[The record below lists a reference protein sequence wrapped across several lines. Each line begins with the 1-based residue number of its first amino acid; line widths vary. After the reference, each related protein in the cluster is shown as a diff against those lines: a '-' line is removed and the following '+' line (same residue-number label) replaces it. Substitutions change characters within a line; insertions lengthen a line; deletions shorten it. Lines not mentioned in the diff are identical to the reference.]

1 MATADTLPIALRDEI
16 VALLEPLVSA
26 ARQPIGVALLLE
38 SLGRT
43 EAIGGRADLRAEIER
58 VAGLVQ
64 ELAALDTDSLDSWAG
79 VSRVLTLTSDLFAAV
94 RGLEQLVQDPGLAE
108 QTRDLGHDLV
118 EQLLAMYLRA
128 HHATLFR
135 VASLLTLITP
145 AETSPPQSMVSD
157 GAKVVRL
164 GRRADRLDLERIDT
178 LLAEPSQTLVDF
190 YFPNG
195 LDRAEDAYTSAER
208 LFPPLRSLAHA
219 LGLKC
224 FDDRLALEPPP
235 APPSEPN
242 ESDHFGDDEEGAG
255 ALEVESPPRE
265 AADLAPYYTG
275 GFPRLVVVVPGL
287 VTDGAAAP
295 ARFAVA
301 ARMSSAA
308 HPGGARG
315 VIVELLGQLALDES
329 RGGWHL
335 TVQSDGNL
343 PAIVIGPDGVAPA
356 PGAALGAE
364 AAARIQLAR
373 EAADGAPAFRVGA
386 STGTRLEVGALQ
398 VGAELRAKA
407 GECAL
412 ETSADARSGAVVIA
426 GEDGFLASLLPENG
440 LRVQFDLGLV
450 WSSASGLSLR
460 GSAGMEAVVPV
471 GRSVGPLTLATV
483 TVALRA
489 DASGVNASIAG
500 DMSANVGPVRALIA
514 GLGIEAAITF
524 PADGGN
530 LGMAALGIGPRL
542 PSGIGLTVDAAGVV
556 SGGGMV
562 FHDPVNALYAGVLQL
577 SVHESINVSAF
588 GLIATRLPDGSKGYS
603 LIVFI
608 TADGFQPIQLGLGFT
623 LLGIG
628 GMVAVNR
635 TFDES
640 VLRAGLENDTL
651 GTLLFPRDPV
661 GNAPALI
668 RALTAAFP
676 ARSGSYLVGVLV
688 RIGWF
693 TPTLITA
700 DLALIVELGARKRLL
715 LLGRVRALLPS
726 ESEPLLRIQLD
737 ALGVFDFDA
746 GTAALD
752 AVLVDSRL
760 LERFVITGSAALRA
774 RWTRPRS
781 FALSVGGMNPGFTLP
796 SDFPHLQRLTLSL
809 TTGDNP
815 RLTCDAYFALTSNTV
830 QFGAHAH
837 LYAAA
842 LGFSVT
848 GDAGFD
854 VLVTLAPFH
863 FLAEIFASMQLRRG
877 SSNLFK
883 VKVTGSLEGPAPLT
897 LRAKASFEIFWW
909 DVSIRVNATLAEGS
923 APALPAA
930 VDVFAQLRAALGDV
944 RNWHAELPA
953 AQTRVVSLRDG
964 SAADNALRMHPLGIP
979 RVRQGVVPLNLT
991 RDIERF
997 GEAPVAGAT
1006 RFDVSAALIDGESVA
1021 RATIGDDFAPAQ
1033 FFEMSDEEK
1042 LAAPQYEPMDAGV
1055 AFGALGSTF
1064 DLGAATASPLDYET
1078 KIVDAEAAP
1087 DEEPPPYRL
1096 SDALLALHAR
1106 HGAAGRSVLRTIA
1119 PVPATPFA
1127 ALHAPGF
1134 AVVDAALQRTASP
1147 APAAAQL
1154 SFAEASAFAS
1164 RRTELR
1170 AVPAFEAIP

>member
-1 MATADTLPIALRDEI
+1 MADADTLPIALRDEI
-16 VALLEPLVSA
+16 VALLEPLVAA
-26 ARQPIGVALLLE
+26 ARQPIGVRLLLE

-43 EAIGGRADLRAEIER
+43 EDVGGRPDLRAEIER
-58 VAGLVQ
+58 LAGLVQ
-64 ELAALDTDSLDSWAG
+64 ELSALDADALDSWTG
-79 VSRVLTLTSDLFAAV
+79 VSRVLSLANDVFAAV
-94 RGLEQLVQDPGLAE
+94 RGVEQLVQDPGLAE
-108 QTRDLGHDLV
+108 QARDLGHDLV

-128 HHATLFR
+128 RRSTLFR

-145 AETSPPQSMVSD
+145 AETAAPQPMVTD
-157 GAKVVRL
+157 GSKVLRL
-164 GRRADRLDLERIDT
+164 GRRADRLELERMET
-178 LLAEPSQTLVDF
+178 LLGDPSATLLEH
-190 YFPNG
+190 YFPND
-195 LDRAEDAYTSAER
+195 LDAAADAYRSAER
-208 LFPPLRSLAHA
+208 LFPPLRSLGHE

-224 FDDRLALEPPP
+224 FDDRLPIGPPP

-255 ALEVESPPRE
+255 ALDVESPPRE
-265 AADLAPYYTG
+265 AVDVTAYYASG
-275 GFPRLVVVVPGL
+275 YPRLVVVVPGQ
-287 VTDGAAAP
+287 VTGGTAAP
-295 ARFAVA
+295 ARFAIA

-315 VIVELLGQLALDES
+315 VIIELLGQIALDES

-335 TVQSDGNL
+335 TVASDGSV
-343 PAIVIGPDGVAPA
+343 PAIVLGRDGVAAA
-356 PGAALGAE
+356 PGAAIGAE
-364 AAARIQLAR
+364 ASARIRLERAV
-373 EAADGAPAFRVGA
+373 ADGAPAFRVGA

-407 GECAL
+407 GECSL
-412 ETSADARSGAVVIA
+412 ETSVDARSGAVVIA
-426 GEDGFLASLLPENG
+426 GDDGLLASLLPENG

-483 TVALRA
+483 SLALRA
-489 DASGVNASIAG
+489 DGTGVNASIAG
-500 DMSANVGPVRALIA
+500 DMSASIGPVRALIA
-514 GLGIEAAITF
+514 GLGIEAALTF
-524 PADGGN
+524 PEGGGN
-530 LGMAALGIGPRL
+530 LGMAALSIGPRL
-542 PSGIGLTVDAAGVV
+542 PSGIGLTVNAAGVV
-556 SGGGMV
+556 SGGGFV

-635 TFDES
+635 TFDEEA
-640 VLRAGLENDTL
+640 LRAGLKNDTL

-676 ARSGSYLVGVLV
+676 ARSGSYLVGLLV

-700 DLALIVELGARKRLL
+700 DLAVIVELGARKRLL
-715 LLGRVRALLPS
+715 LLGRVSALLPS
-726 ESEPLLRIQLD
+726 ESEPLLRIRLD

-760 LERFVITGSAALRA
+760 LERFVITGAAALRA

-796 SDFPHLQRLTLSL
+796 SDFPQLERLTLSL

-837 LYAAA
+837 LSAAA

-854 VLVTLAPFH
+854 VLLTLAPFH

-883 VKVTGSLEGPAPLT
+883 VKVTGALEGPAPLT

-923 APALPAA
+923 APPLPAA
-930 VDVFAQLRAALGDV
+930 VDVFEQLRGALRDV

-953 AQTRVVSLRDG
+953 AQTRVVSLRDA
-964 SAADNALRMHPLGIP
+964 AADDALRVHPLGIP
-979 RVRQGVVPLNLT
+979 RVRQGVAPLNLT

-1006 RFDVSAALIDGESVA
+1006 RFDVSAALIDGESVS
-1021 RATIGDDFAPAQ
+1021 RTMIGDDFAPAQ

-1064 DLGAATASPLDYET
+1064 DLGSAVASPLDYET
-1078 KIVDAEAAP
+1078 KIIDDEAAP
-1087 DEEPPPYRL
+1087 DEAPPPYRL

-1106 HGAAGRSVLRTIA
+1106 HGAAGRSVLRAIA
-1119 PVPATPFA
+1119 PAPATPFA
-1127 ALHAPGF
+1127 ALRAAGF
-1134 AVVDAALQRTASP
+1134 AVVDQALQRADTA

-1154 SFAEASAFAS
+1154 SFAEASAFAA

-1170 AVPAFEAIP
+1170 AVPAFEAVP